1 MRRTLGGRAAAFWA
15 KRDVRRRW
23 RSLVLLGV
31 LIGLT
36 AGFALSAWAGARRT
50 DTALERLRQQTNAAD
65 AVVFPSQVGVA
76 HPHWNRLANRPE
88 VRTLAVWD
96 LLFGSYD
103 GQRGA
108 VIFGAKDGTYLGEVE
123 KPVVVQGRMFNPHS
137 DDEVVVDENSVGQV
151 PPVGGT
157 FTYQFYGRNQSDEDT
172 DPPRGPKITM
182 HVVGVVREVP
192 EFLVVSDGQVFVS
205 PGFLARYG
213 TRIQTAENADVV
225 LRHGAAD
232 IGALRHDVDTLLVPG
247 TPVLDSHA
255 TSRRVNTTLAV
266 ETTALLLLGAA
277 ILLGGGIL
285 VAQVLV
291 RSATTIGDDSLAL
304 RSLGMSR
311 NQLGLATALSHV
323 VSVLVAVPILFG
335 VALLLSIRFPVG
347 LGRRIDPDVGYHVDW
362 SVVGPGLAA
371 IAVATLFVCFLIGR
385 GPSGE
390 RVSRRRPATATAAFR
405 RWAPVAIGLGATLAF
420 EPGRGRRRV
429 PVVPAWRRQLPW
441 PEWSPACA

>member
-1 MRRTLGGRAAAFWA
+1 MQGRDGARAAAFWA
-15 KRDVRRRW
+15 RRDVRRRW

-76 HPHWNRLANRPE
+76 HPHWERLADRPE

-103 GQRGA
+103 GQPGA
-108 VIFGAKDGTYLGEVE
+108 IIFGSKDGTYLGKVE

-137 DDEVVVDENSVGQV
+137 SDEVVVDENSVGQV

-157 FTYQFYGRNQSDEDT
+157 FTYQFYGRNQSEQDT
-172 DPPRGPKITM
+172 EPPQGPKVTM
-182 HVVGVVREVP
+182 HVVGVVRETP
-192 EFLVVSDGQVFVS
+192 EFLFVSDGQVFVP

-232 IGALRHDVDTLLVPG
+232 IGALRHDVDTFLVPG

-266 ETTALLLLGAA
+266 ETTALLLLAAA

-285 VAQVLV
+285 VAQVLG
-291 RSATTIGDDSLAL
+291 RSATTIADDSLAL
-304 RSLGMSR
+304 RALGMSR
-311 NQLGLATALSHV
+311 NHLGLATGLSHV
-323 VSVLVAVPILFG
+323 RFGFGGSAGTFRGGASAFDSVPGRARPTD
-335 VALLLSIRFPVG
+335 RPRRG
-347 LGRRIDPDVGYHVDW
+347 LPRGLDRRR
-362 SVVGPGLAA
+362 A
-371 IAVATLFVCFLIGR
+371 R
-385 GPSGE
+385 
-390 RVSRRRPATATAAFR
+390 SRRR
-405 RWAPVAIGLGATLAF
+405 
-420 EPGRGRRRV
+420 RRRNPSRVFSHRSRAGGRTCFV
-429 PVVPAWRRQLPW
+429 PTSRDRTRSLP
-441 PEWSPACA
+441 SVGACRHRAGRDDGF